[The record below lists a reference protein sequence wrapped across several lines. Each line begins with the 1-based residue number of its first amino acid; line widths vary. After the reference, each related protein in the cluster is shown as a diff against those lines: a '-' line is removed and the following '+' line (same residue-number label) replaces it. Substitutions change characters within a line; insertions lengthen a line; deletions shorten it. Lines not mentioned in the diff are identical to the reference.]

1 MSLPTHIRQNI
12 KLFSQTKKKNTH
24 NMNLK
29 VVPKISRINVVFSS
43 LIELC
48 EDNCNDTSNIDLV
61 YFKKIYFE
69 ENCNKKREK

>member
-1 MSLPTHIRQNI
+1 
-12 KLFSQTKKKNTH
+12 
-24 NMNLK
+24 MNLK

-48 EDNCNDTSNIDLV
+48 EDNVNDTSNIDFV
-61 YFKKIYFE
+61 YFKNIYFE

>member
-1 MSLPTHIRQNI
+1 
-12 KLFSQTKKKNTH
+12 
-24 NMNLK
+24 MNLK